1 MTEIKHFIAGTRGSQ
16 MALTQTGHVIDQLKS
31 HYPDITIE
39 TKVITTRGDVDTAP
53 IPLDSIGKA
62 WFTKEIEQALLKGD
76 IDFAVHSMKDVP
88 PELPGGLIVFPILK
102 RDDPRDVLV
111 SLDAKGLVEL
121 PQGAIIGTDSL
132 RRKALLLKQRP
143 DLRVK
148 SARGNANTRLQKLE
162 AGKFDALVMAAAGL
176 ERIGRSETIAEYF
189 DPTTFTPAIGQGALA
204 IEARTVRIELLDML
218 MTIQDEPTQQAI
230 AAEHAFAQEIGAGCK
245 LPVACYVHFVDG
257 KAHVNG
263 MVGSMDGKQCT
274 ISTTSGDSSD
284 ASAIARQLARE
295 LSKEPFVAEYTNAA
309 HR

>member
-1 MTEIKHFIAGTRGSQ
+1 
-16 MALTQTGHVIDQLKS
+16 MALTQTGHAIDQLKS
-31 HYPDITIE
+31 RYPDVTMD

-53 IPLDSIGKA
+53 IPLDTIGKA
-62 WFTKEIEQALLKGD
+62 WFTKEIEQALLNGD
-76 IDFAVHSMKDVP
+76 IDFAVHSMKDIP
-88 PELPGGLIVFPILK
+88 PELPGGLIVFSILK
-102 RDDPRDVLV
+102 RDDPRDALV
-111 SLDAKGLVEL
+111 SLDVKGLAEL
-121 PQGAIIGTDSL
+121 PQGAVIGTDSL

-148 SARGNANTRLQKLE
+148 SVRGNANTRLQKLE
-162 AGKFDALVMAAAGL
+162 AGKYDALVMAAAGL

-204 IEARTVRIELLDML
+204 IEARTVRIDLLDML
-218 MTIQDEPTQQAI
+218 KTIQDEPTQQAI
-230 AAEHAFAQEIGAGCK
+230 AAEQAFAQEIGAGCK

-257 KAHVNG
+257 KSYVNG

-274 ISTTSGDSSD
+274 ISTTSGDAPD

-295 LSKEPFVAEYTNAA
+295 LSKEPFVAEYTNAT